1 MKPTDTLHTQDGS
14 IPTPGSYPL
23 YEYPAYTF
31 DRKYENDEFQ
41 KKVITLDSGYHLVLA
56 PPGCG
61 KTDILAERVVR
72 ALSCGVSLD
81 DMLCLTF
88 TNRAARG
95 MRSRIL
101 ERLQA
106 SGEMSLFVGNV
117 HRFCSHYLFD
127 NNVVARDT
135 TVIDEQE
142 SLSIMA
148 SIFGWDEGSL
158 ASNGYKRVLT
168 NAIKLQHLG
177 YMTASGCPKE
187 FLMHTDLFR
196 TFDYK
201 TLFKLV
207 SLDYTMENFAGLYT
221 GTVFPKV
228 DTSGQPSKYLDDCL
242 QQFKFARKYQ
252 QYKEERNLVDF
263 DDLLILTYIHASQNR
278 DKLKKYSW
286 IQIDEVQDL
295 SPFQFGIID
304 LFTDH
309 SKENVTLYLG
319 DEQQAIFSFIGAKL
333 ATLEWLR
340 ERCGENMHRLY
351 FNYRSPKYLL
361 DVFNT
366 YANMELDVDPHFLP
380 KTNNLTEA
388 GQDSLCILSAP
399 EKDAEVRLVAESV
412 GNFCT
417 LYPAERVAVLVPWN
431 KDADQI
437 SRELSNRN
445 IPHFKI
451 SGTDLFTTRQA
462 QLLFAHLQVVY
473 LDSNMM
479 AWSKILTG
487 TGIFNE
493 DSEARR
499 FVKYLRDNY
508 LLPSDFLNYTRSSYM
523 LELYRC
529 CQGEYV
535 IFDTETTGLNVFE
548 DDIVQIAAIKV
559 NAGKITDRFNIIL
572 HTDKPIPA
580 MLGGIVN
587 PLLQEYERA
596 EKVDRKTGLCAFM
609 DFVGDCTLIGQ
620 NVEYDCYI
628 LDYNLR
634 RDCGDF
640 SFFTVH
646 PLYFDTLRVARIMAP
661 RLKSYKL
668 KNLLEVFGLEGENSH
683 LADDDVIAT
692 LSVLDHFLGIFA
704 ANMQQHT
711 DCLQNNSAV
720 AELFRRAY
728 ADIYHGT
735 LSRLYKRSFET
746 PLLVDELEHLYGTF
760 IQKEWITA
768 NPKMQYIF
776 SFLRNDVISPEK
788 TPSLKEQL
796 SAHLLDITTY
806 READLCDSSCITE
819 KVFVS
824 TVHKA
829 KGLEFENVI
838 IFEATDGVYPFFD
851 KKTPEE
857 IRESAR
863 LFYVA
868 MTRAKKRLHITYAES
883 MSGISKWGNPY
894 SIDKEPTPFLRHI
907 KNHFRF

>member
-1 MKPTDTLHTQDGS
+1 MKPTDTPHTPDGS
-14 IPTPGSYPL
+14 IPTPSSYPL

-148 SIFGWDEGSL
+148 SIFGWNESSL

-168 NAIKLQHLG
+168 NAIKMQHLG
-177 YMTASGCPKE
+177 YMIASGCPKE

-252 QYKEERNLVDF
+252 QYKEERNLIDF
-263 DDLLILTYIHASQNR
+263 DDLLILAYIHASQHQDR
-278 DKLKKYSW
+278 LKKYSW

-304 LFTDH
+304 LFTDL

-388 GQDSLCILSAP
+388 GKDSLCIMS
-399 EKDAEVRLVAESV
+399 D
-412 GNFCT
+412 
-417 LYPAERVAVLVPWN
+417 
-431 KDADQI
+431 
-437 SRELSNRN
+437 RN

-451 SGTDLFTTRQA
+451 SGKDLFTTRQA

-473 LDSNMM
+473 MDSNMM
-479 AWSKILTG
+479 AWSKILTW

-493 DSEARR
+493 DAEARR
-499 FVKYLRDNY
+499 FVKNLRDNY
-508 LLPSDFLNYTRSSYM
+508 LLPSDFLNYTRSSYL

-559 NAGKITDRFNIIL
+559 NAGKIIDRFNIIL

-620 NVEYDCYI
+620 NVEYDCNI

-640 SFFTVH
+640 SFPTVH

-668 KNLLEVFGLEGENSH
+668 KSLLEVFGLEGENSH
-683 LADDDVIAT
+683 LADDDIIAT
-692 LSVLDHFLGIFA
+692 KSVLDHFLGVFA
-704 ANMQQHT
+704 ANMQQHI

-728 ADIYHGT
+728 ADIYHDS
-735 LSRLYKRSFET
+735 LSRLYQRSFES
-746 PLLVDELEHLYGTF
+746 PLLVDELEHLYGIF
-760 IQKEWITA
+760 IQKDWITA

-796 SAHLLDITTY
+796 SVHLLDITTY

-883 MSGISKWGNPY
+883 VSGISKWGNPY

-907 KNHFRF
+907 KKYFQF

>member
-1 MKPTDTLHTQDGS
+1 MKPTDTPHTPDGS
-14 IPTPGSYPL
+14 IPTPSSYPL

-148 SIFGWDEGSL
+148 SIFGWNESSL

-168 NAIKLQHLG
+168 NAIKMQHLG
-177 YMTASGCPKE
+177 YMIASGCPKE

-252 QYKEERNLVDF
+252 QYKEERNLIDF
-263 DDLLILTYIHASQNR
+263 DDLLILAYIHASQHQDR
-278 DKLKKYSW
+278 LKKYSW

-304 LFTDH
+304 LFTDL

-388 GQDSLCILSAP
+388 GKDSLCIMSAP
-399 EKDAEVRLVAESV
+399 DK
-412 GNFCT
+412 
-417 LYPAERVAVLVPWN
+417 
-431 KDADQI
+431 
-437 SRELSNRN
+437 
-445 IPHFKI
+445 
-451 SGTDLFTTRQA
+451 
-462 QLLFAHLQVVY
+462 
-473 LDSNMM
+473 
-479 AWSKILTG
+479 
-487 TGIFNE
+487 
-493 DSEARR
+493 
-499 FVKYLRDNY
+499 
-508 LLPSDFLNYTRSSYM
+508 
-523 LELYRC
+523 
-529 CQGEYV
+529 
-535 IFDTETTGLNVFE
+535 

-559 NAGKITDRFNIIL
+559 NAGKIIDRFNIIL

-609 DFVGDCTLIGQ
+609 DFVGDCTLICQ
-620 NVEYDCYI
+620 NVEYDCNI

-640 SFFTVH
+640 SFPTVH

-668 KNLLEVFGLEGENSH
+668 KSLLEVFGLEGENSH
-683 LADDDVIAT
+683 LADDDIIAT
-692 LSVLDHFLGIFA
+692 KSVLDYFLGVFA
-704 ANMQQHT
+704 ANMQQHI

-728 ADIYHGT
+728 ADIYHDS
-735 LSRLYKRSFET
+735 LSRLYQRSFES
-746 PLLVDELEHLYGTF
+746 PLLVDELEHLYGIF
-760 IQKEWITA
+760 IQKDWITA

-796 SAHLLDITTY
+796 SVHLLDITTY

-883 MSGISKWGNPY
+883 VSGISKWGNPY

-907 KNHFRF
+907 KKYFQF